1 MGRLLDYFENKWP
14 YTDFHE
20 LNADWL
26 ISTVK
31 EIIEIV
37 DNFVSTNTIKY
48 ADPIEWDITR
58 QYEANTIVV
67 DPVSG
72 NAYLSTKPVPS
83 GINITNEDYWTIIFN
98 YQTVIDNIKHS
109 ICAVDEGSNT
119 TASADRKRGDML
131 WINNRLVII
140 TRDILAGTAYI
151 EKTDTS
157 QVTGN
162 YVYRTVT
169 EQIESSYNSDNK
181 RLTIHA
187 RVNPSASILSRGDYH
202 VYDGARQAI
211 KILEVE

>member
-1 MGRLLDYFENKWP
+1 MGRLLDYFTNKWP

-37 DNFVSTNTIKY
+37 DTFVSTNTIKY
-48 ADPIEWDITR
+48 ADPIEWDITK

-67 DPVSG
+67 DPESG

-83 GINITNEDYWTIIFN
+83 GINITNVDYWTIIFN

-131 WINNRLVII
+131 WLNNRLVII

-169 EQIESSYNSDNK
+169 DQIDNIYSSDNK

-187 RVNPSASILSRGDYH
+187 RVNPTASIVTRGDYH
-202 VYDGARQAI
+202 VYEGSSQTI
-211 KILEVE
+211 KILEV